1 MDVGALIGGETTPNG
16 FLPLTAAQRGMWFAE
31 NLTAHYSITIAH
43 YIDIRDKD
51 REIDRELLKRCIRDA
66 AWEFESPF
74 TRISEVGGVPIQ
86 IVDRTVNFEV
96 DELDFR
102 GQCDAEARAL
112 EWMRAEYA
120 RSIDLTAGPL
130 ATACLLRIADDRTI
144 LYMGGHHIVL
154 DGYSALTSLMT
165 ALNLYNARL
174 GGTHE
179 TEPARAGLAEIVDYD
194 QTYAS
199 STRRERDREYW
210 AEKVRD
216 LPERVTL
223 SAQSATAPLSAHNV
237 VAGYDVDAETQGLV
251 ESVASGLNSSAAV
264 VLTAAFSAFLA
275 RMTGTDEVVLSLPVT
290 GRATAKVRNGGGMLS
305 NMLPVR
311 ARSVS
316 DATMRELIAQMQL
329 ELTGALR
336 HQRFR
341 FEDIRLEAGLADT
354 VYASFGPIVNMMFFD
369 KPVTVTGA
377 TVGYHILSS
386 GILEDLRCNLYQAS
400 PGAPLTVDLH
410 GNPNLYTERELD
422 RHVRRFIAF
431 TRALLSDLESPIE
444 RVELLLPEER
454 GDLLA
459 LGAGEPMEIDADGSV
474 LGPFDAQCRATPDAT
489 AIEFDGQTWTY
500 HEFSQMRS
508 DLALRLRADGV
519 GVGDT
524 VVVSLERG
532 VDQVCAVY
540 AALTLGAAY
549 VPVDPQAPAARRTQI
564 TDTVGAAVVVDD
576 AYLERGGAQRGHDA
590 DSEPRS
596 LAGPAAYV
604 IFTSGS
610 TGAPK
615 GVEVGHR
622 AVINRLEWMQKHYPL
637 GVDDRVLYKT
647 PITFDVSVWELLWP
661 LRTGA
666 RLVIAQPGGHRDP
679 DYLHSLM
686 EERAVT
692 VAHFVPS
699 MLDVFSEVLESKA
712 VSAMFPASMRRVF
725 TSGEALAA
733 ELAATVRSRTAVDLV
748 NLYGPTEAAV
758 DVTEYRVDSNVAD
771 VPIGRPVPNVS
782 VYVLDSQLRPVP
794 VNATGELYLAG
805 DQLAIGYTGQP
816 GLTADRFVANP
827 YDGGTRMYRTGDL
840 VRWSAAG
847 EILYIGRADF
857 QVKIRGQRVE
867 LGEIESVMAE
877 LPGVDKA
884 VVIARSDNG
893 RTAVVGYVRRSRDAG
908 DVTAEGGTTED
919 NDVTAD
925 ALLGWC
931 RRRLPSHMVPSAV
944 VFVDEFPVGPNGK
957 LDRTALAPPSAQPE
971 EQHVPARTDDEIGLA
986 RVIGEL
992 LDVPRVGMR
1001 DNLFRLG
1008 ADSLSAARLTARVR
1022 SELGRE
1028 LRVLDIFGSDDIG
1041 QMAKHL
1047 TDIDESASGPRPM
1060 PRPDALPL
1068 SSAQTRLWFI
1078 NRLDP
1083 SAGTYNMAGTVSLID
1098 VDIDAMRSAVVDVV
1112 ARHEP
1117 LRTVF
1122 TAVDGEPIQVIRSV
1136 DDLPADVLHGVEHV
1150 SPADLD
1156 ARVLQE
1162 ASRGFDLT
1170 SETPLRVRIFLS
1182 DGTATVLV
1190 VLHHVAGDGASLT
1203 PLIRDL
1209 TAAYVARRS
1218 DTEPTWAPLPLQYAD
1233 YALWQRE
1240 RLGDRHD
1247 ANSLVTHELE
1257 FWRNHLAGLPELLD
1271 LPTDRPRPRIASGAG
1286 DFVDVSLGEIRTR
1299 RILELADSRG
1309 VTPFMVVH
1317 TALSIVLSRL
1327 AGVDDVPIGVAVA
1340 GRADKVL
1347 DDVVGMFVNTV
1358 LVRVRPLS
1366 RLSVSALIG
1375 EVRGEF
1381 AAVLARSET
1390 PFDVVIDELA
1400 PHRSLSHTP
1409 IYQVGVTWQHG
1420 HPAMA
1425 VDDAPVQV
1433 RAVRVPAAKSDLSVS
1448 FVQSTRDGA
1457 QHIDA
1462 EFSYAT
1468 DIFERESV
1476 QRLTGFLFEVL
1487 DGMLADPTR
1496 SVGSLDIVDAGN
1508 RDTVPRPAPVDPQT
1522 FAAIIEAGTA
1532 RGLPTALAM
1541 DGEYRT
1547 RYADLIAR
1555 TNQFSRELIARGVGP
1570 GDIVAISIPRSPDSV
1585 MATLA
1590 VIKSGAG
1597 FVLLDP
1603 GQPAARR
1610 ATMLA
1615 DSGARVGIRLTA
1627 DGRRSAPDAEI
1638 NEAAVSWIEMDDPD
1652 TEIQIAGHG
1661 AGPIVDAERTR
1672 PIDLSDVAYLIFTS
1686 GSTGTPKA
1694 TAVSHLGL
1702 AGFAHNLVESFGV
1715 DRNSRVLHVSSP
1727 SFDASILE
1735 LLLAFSAGAQL
1746 VVAAS
1751 DTYAGEQLSDF
1762 IERHEVTH
1770 ALLTPSV
1777 LATLDP
1783 HRAVSLSTILSGGE
1797 ALSAELLG
1805 RWSQRRVFN
1814 LYGPTECT
1822 VWATLAGPLRA
1833 DAEVTIGT
1841 ALPGVTARVL
1851 DSALR
1856 PVPDGVA
1863 GELYLAGDQVAL
1875 GYRGRPGL
1883 TVTRF
1888 VADPFGHGRRYRTGD
1903 RVTRRPTGELVYHG
1917 RSDFQLKIRG
1927 LRIEPG
1933 EVDAA
1938 LAAHP
1943 EIDAALSIGV
1953 TGPAG
1958 EAVLV
1963 TYVTAHKGV
1972 EPQPEGLL
1980 AFAREQLPAYM
1991 VPQTVVI
1998 LNEWPLTRVG
2008 KVDRKSLPA
2017 VDFTMSADF
2026 VAPRSQLEDVIA
2038 GLFAEALGLDRVSVH
2053 DGFFELGGN
2062 SLAAAK
2068 LAARL
2073 STVLDRQVSV
2083 RELFEASTASEL
2095 ATHVANSFGGSSVPR
2110 LIPHQRAEMVPVS
2123 TVQRGMWLLNRA
2135 DPDSAAYNVSMALRL
2150 EGDLDIEALTA
2161 SVQDVIRRHESLR
2174 TTYPM
2179 VNGRPVQVIIPADDA
2194 ADRID
2199 MQVVDVSDDIA
2210 SAIAEVN
2217 AVGFDVTEQ
2226 PPIRLKLLRVSNTG
2240 HVLSFVVH
2248 HISADGAS
2256 MAPLARDLMEA
2267 YAARSG
2273 GHAPHWRPL
2282 SIQYA
2287 DFALWQAE
2295 KLAHTSDGV
2304 TEEERQLSYWSERLA
2319 SVPDLLELPTDRDRS
2334 RSPSFAGGAVEFEI
2348 APDVVAALESIA
2360 RSNNTTL
2367 FMVMHAAYVVF
2378 LSRVSGV
2385 EDIVVG
2391 TPYAGRGE
2399 QALERVV
2406 GMFVNTLPLR
2416 TSVRPGEQFTEL
2428 LARVRHEDLS
2438 DFSHTDVAFDAIVAR
2453 VLRHPPVSYNPL
2465 FQVMFAFQNFEFPVV
2480 ELPGVRATP
2489 LGEPDVSAK
2498 VDLQLTLTPTGGAGN
2513 SIDGQITYAR
2523 DLFDESTVA
2532 RMAARFAL
2540 VLDAVV
2546 ADSSSIVGD
2555 IDIRLEDE
2563 LQRSPVETVSAH
2575 DVPLADLVRIAAG
2588 ETPAAIAIDFSGVS
2602 LTFADIEASMTAMAV
2617 VMPDAGDDSALTMA
2631 LMTSV
2636 PPMAAGGPE
2645 ALDEVLKA
2653 LRDNATQSVT
2663 TEEAHRP

>member
-1 MDVGALIGGETTPNG
+1 MNDGALTGGEATPSG

-31 NLTAHYSITIAH
+31 NLAADYSITIAH
-43 YIDIRDKD
+43 YIDIRDNG
-51 REIDRELLKRCIRDA
+51 RTIDLQLLKQCVRDV

-74 TRISEVGGVPIQ
+74 TSISEVDGVPIQ
-86 IVDRTVNFEV
+86 AVDRMVNFVV

-102 GQCDAEARAL
+102 GQSNPEARAI
-112 EWMRAEYA
+112 EWMRARYA
-120 RSIDLTAGPL
+120 RSIDLTVGPL
-130 ATACLLRIADDRTI
+130 ATTCLLRIADDRTF
-144 LYMGGHHIVL
+144 LYMDGHHIVL

-165 ALNLYNARL
+165 ALNRYNAQVD
-174 GGTHE
+174 GTDE
-179 TEPARAGLAEIVDYD
+179 ANPARAGLAEIVEYD
-194 QTYAS
+194 QSYAL

-223 SAQSATAPLSAHNV
+223 STQSATAPLSAHNV
-237 VAGYDVDAETQGLV
+237 VAGYDIDAETQRLV
-251 ESVASGLNSSAAV
+251 ESVASGLNSSVAV
-264 VLTAAFSAFLA
+264 VLTAAFSAFMA

-311 ARSVS
+311 AAAVS
-316 DATMRELIAQMQL
+316 DATMGELISQMHL

-369 KPVTVTGA
+369 KPITVTGA

-410 GNPNLYTERELD
+410 GNPNLYTEDELD

-431 TRALLSDLESPIE
+431 TRALLSNLDSRITH
-444 RVELLLPEER
+444 VELLLPEER
-454 GDLLA
+454 ADLLA
-459 LGAGEPMEIDADGSV
+459 LGAGESVAFEADGSV
-474 LGPFDAQCRATPDAT
+474 LAAFDAQCRATPDAA
-489 AIEFDGQTWTY
+489 AIEFDDATWTY
-500 HEFSQMRS
+500 REFSQMRS
-508 DLALRLRADGV
+508 DLARRLRTDGV

-540 AALTLGAAY
+540 AVLTLGAAY

-564 TDTVGAAVVVDD
+564 TDTVGAALVVDD
-576 AYLERGGAQRGHDA
+576 AYLRIGGAQFGQNA
-590 DSEPRS
+590 ESELRS
-596 LAGPAAYV
+596 TSGPAAYV

-622 AVINRLEWMQKHYPL
+622 AVINRLEWMQQHYPL
-637 GVDDRVLYKT
+637 GADDRVLYKT

-666 RLVIAQPGGHRDP
+666 RMVIARPGGHRDP

-686 EERAVT
+686 NQRSIT

-699 MLDVFSEVLESKA
+699 MLDVFTEVLESKCVPA
-712 VSAMFPASMRRVF
+712 VFPPSVRRVF
-725 TSGEALAA
+725 TSGEALTA
-733 ELAATVRSRTAVDLV
+733 ELASTVQSRSAVDLV

-758 DVTEYRVDSNVAD
+758 DVTEYRVEPHVAD

-782 VYVLDSQLRPVP
+782 AYVLDSLLRPVP
-794 VNATGELYLAG
+794 VNVTGELYLSG
-805 DQLAIGYTGQP
+805 DQLAIGYTAQP

-840 VRWSAAG
+840 VRWSSAG

-884 VVIARSDNG
+884 VVIARSDGG
-893 RTAVVGYVRRSRDAG
+893 RTAVVGYIRRSRDTS
-908 DVTAEGGTTED
+908 DTTTD
-919 NDVTAD
+919 DDVTAD
-925 ALLGWC
+925 TLLGWC
-931 RRRLPSHMVPSAV
+931 RRRLPSHMVPSAI
-944 VFVDEFPVGPNGK
+944 VFVDEFPVGANGK
-957 LDRTALAPPSAQPE
+957 LDRTALAPPASQPE
-971 EQHVPARTDDEIGLA
+971 GHYVPPRTDDEIGLA
-986 RVIGEL
+986 RIVEEL
-992 LDVPRVGMR
+992 LGVSGVGMR

-1041 QMAKHL
+1041 QMARQL
-1047 TDIDESASGPRPM
+1047 SDIDESDSGPRPM
-1060 PRPDALPL
+1060 PRPDVLPL

-1083 SAGTYNMAGTVSLID
+1083 SAGTYNMAGTVALVD
-1098 VDIDAMRSAVVDVV
+1098 VDVDAMRSAVMDVV
-1112 ARHEP
+1112 ARHES

-1122 TAVDGEPIQVIRSV
+1122 TAVDGEPIQVIRSIE
-1136 DDLPADVLHGVEHV
+1136 DLPTDVVRGTEYV
-1150 SPADLD
+1150 SRDDLD

-1170 SETPLRVRIFLS
+1170 NETPLRVRIFVS
-1182 DGTATVLV
+1182 DGNATVLV
-1190 VLHHVAGDGASLT
+1190 VLHHVAGDGASLM
-1203 PLIRDL
+1203 PLIRDVT
-1209 TAAYVARRS
+1209 TAYAARRAG
-1218 DTEPTWAPLPLQYAD
+1218 TEPAWAPLPLQYAD

-1240 RLGDRHD
+1240 RLGDRGD
-1247 ANSLVTHELE
+1247 ETSLVAQELR
-1257 FWRNHLAGLPELLD
+1257 FWRNYLADLPELLD
-1271 LPTDRPRPRIASGAG
+1271 LPTDRPRPRIASGVG
-1286 DFVDVSLGEIRTR
+1286 DFVDVSLGERRTR
-1299 RILELADSRG
+1299 RVLELADSRG

-1317 TALSIVLSRL
+1317 AALSIVLSRL

-1358 LVRVRPLS
+1358 LVRVRPQPG
-1366 RLSVSALIG
+1366 LSVGALID
-1375 EVRGEF
+1375 EVRNEF
-1381 AAVLARSET
+1381 ASAIAHAET

-1409 IYQVGVTWQHG
+1409 IYQVGVTWQRG
-1420 HPAMA
+1420 LPAMSA
-1425 VDDAPVQV
+1425 DDDPVEV
-1433 RAVRVPAAKSDLSVS
+1433 RPVRVPAAKSDLSVS
-1448 FVQSTRDGA
+1448 FVQSTRGGA
-1457 QHIDA
+1457 EHIDA

-1468 DIFERESV
+1468 DIFDKESV
-1476 QRLTGFLFEVL
+1476 QRLTGFLLEVI

-1496 SVGSLDIVDAGN
+1496 SVGSLDIVGPEK
-1508 RDTVPRPAPVDPQT
+1508 RDSAPQPSPVEPQT
-1522 FAAIIEAGTA
+1522 FAALIDAGTA
-1532 RGLPTALAM
+1532 RGLPTALAI
-1541 DGEYRT
+1541 DGEYRI

-1555 TNQFSRELIARGVGP
+1555 ANQFGRELIARGVGP
-1570 GDIVAISIPRSPDSV
+1570 GDIVAISIARSPDSV

-1603 GQPAARR
+1603 AQPAARR
-1610 ATMLA
+1610 AAMLA
-1615 DSGARVGIRLTA
+1615 DSGARVGIRLTSSGEGESVLGVEG
-1627 DGRRSAPDAEI
+1627 DEPTL
-1638 NEAAVSWIEMDDPD
+1638 SWIDMNEPEI
-1652 TEIQIAGHG
+1652 EIQIAGHG
-1661 AGPIVDAERTR
+1661 AGPIVDAERTM
-1672 PIDLSDVAYLIFTS
+1672 PIALSDVAYLIFTS

-1694 TAVSHLGL
+1694 TAVSHRGL
-1702 AGFAHNLVESFGV
+1702 AGFARNLVESFGV
-1715 DRNSRVLHVSSP
+1715 DRYSRVLHVSSP

-1746 VVAAS
+1746 VVASA

-1762 IERHEVTH
+1762 IERHGVTH

-1783 HRAVSLSTILSGGE
+1783 HRAGSLSTILSGGE
-1797 ALSAELLG
+1797 ALSADLLR

-1833 DAEVTIGT
+1833 DSEVTIGA

-1856 PVPDGVA
+1856 PTPDGVA

-1883 TVTRF
+1883 TATRF
-1888 VADPFGHGRRYRTGD
+1888 VADPFGHGTMYRTGD
-1903 RVTRRPTGELVYHG
+1903 RVTRRTTGELVYHG

-1943 EIDAALSIGV
+1943 DVDAALSVGV

-1963 TYVTAHKGV
+1963 TYVTASEGV

-1998 LNEWPLTRVG
+1998 LDEWPLTPVG
-2008 KVDRKSLPA
+2008 KIDRKSLPA
-2017 VDFTMSADF
+2017 VDFTISADF
-2026 VAPRSQLEDVIA
+2026 VAPRSQLEGVIA
-2038 GLFAEALGLDRVSVH
+2038 GLFSETLGIDRVSVH

-2083 RELFEASTASEL
+2083 RELFEASSTSEL
-2095 ATHVANSFGGSSVPR
+2095 ATHVANSFGGSTVPR
-2110 LIPHQRAEMVPVS
+2110 LMPHNRAEMVPVS
-2123 TVQRGMWLLNRA
+2123 MVQRGMWLLNRA

-2150 EGDLDIEALTA
+2150 EGDLDIAALTA

-2179 VNGRPVQVIIPADDA
+2179 VNGRPVQVITPADDA
-2194 ADRID
+2194 ADA
-2199 MQVVDVSDDIA
+2199 VDLRVAEVSGDTA
-2210 SAIAEVN
+2210 SAVAEVN
-2217 AVGFDVTEQ
+2217 AAGFDITEQ
-2226 PPIRLKLLRVSNTG
+2226 PPTRLRLLRVSNTE
-2240 HVLSFVVH
+2240 HVLCFVVH

-2273 GHAPHWRPL
+2273 GYAPRWRPL

-2295 KLAHTSDGV
+2295 KLEHTSDGV
-2304 TEEERQLSYWSERLA
+2304 TEEERQLSYWSKRL
-2319 SVPDLLELPTDRDRS
+2319 SGVPDLLELPADRGRPK
-2334 RSPSFAGGAVEFEI
+2334 SPSFAGGAVEFEI
-2348 APDVVAALESIA
+2348 APDTVSALESIA
-2360 RSNNTTL
+2360 RVNNTTL

-2378 LSRVSGV
+2378 LSRISGV
-2385 EDIVVG
+2385 DDVVVG

-2399 QALERVV
+2399 QALEQVV

-2416 TSVRPGEQFTEL
+2416 TSVRPGERFIDL
-2428 LARVRHEDLS
+2428 LSRVRHEDLS
-2438 DFSHTDVAFDAIVAR
+2438 DFSHTDVAFDVIVAR
-2453 VLRHPPVSYNPL
+2453 VLRQPPVSYNPL

-2489 LGEPDVSAK
+2489 LSEPDISAK
-2498 VDLQLTLTPTGGAGN
+2498 VDLQLTLTPSGASTS
-2513 SIDGQITYAR
+2513 SIAGQFTYAR

-2532 RMAARFAL
+2532 RMAARFER

-2546 ADSSSIVGD
+2546 ADSNGVVGD

-2563 LQRSPVETVSAH
+2563 FQQSSVENVSVG
-2575 DVPLADLVRIAAG
+2575 DVPLADLVRLAAA
-2588 ETPAAIAIDFSGVS
+2588 ESPAAIAVDFGGVS
-2602 LTFADIEASMTAMAV
+2602 LTFADIKTSMTAMASL
-2617 VMPDAGDDSALTMA
+2617 MPDSGDDSALTMA
-2631 LMTSV
+2631 LMTGV
-2636 PPMAAGGPE
+2636 APLAAGGPD

-2653 LRDNATQSVT
+2653 LRDNAIQLVT